1 MKRVV
6 IFAVLAACLLAA
18 QQPKTAP
25 PAEEP
30 KPVPISAEPRHHLII
45 ENEKVKV
52 YDVTV
57 APHDQTLLHQH
68 DHDYVFVTLGDS
80 DIENRVLGKPPVEL
94 KLTDGATRFSKG
106 PFAHVAVNKADTPF
120 HNITIE
126 ILPTEATGDQ
136 QPALMYDAAGVTA
149 DLLFDRPVV
158 RGWSY
163 TFQPGAGLPLH
174 EHKTD
179 HLVVLLTDAKM
190 KNEVVGEPTAVT
202 ERKRGEVVWVPAQPS
217 YKHALTNVGTTTV
230 KFIEIELK

>member
-1 MKRVV
+1 MKRAA

-18 QQPKTAP
+18 Q
-25 PAEEP
+25 EP
-30 KPVPISAEPRHHLII
+30 KPVPVAQEPRHHLII
-45 ENEKVKV
+45 DNEKVKV

-94 KLTDGATRFSKG
+94 KLKDGETRFSKG
-106 PFAHVAVNKADTPF
+106 PFAHVAANLADTPF

-126 ILPTEATGDQ
+126 ILPTEPSGDQ
-136 QPALMYDAAGVTA
+136 KPAIIYATAGVTVEE
-149 DLLFDRPVV
+149 LFDRPVV

-163 TFQPGAGLPLH
+163 TMQPGAALPLH

-190 KNEVVGEPTAVT
+190 KNEVVGAPVAVT
-202 ERKRGEVVWVPAQPS
+202 ERKRGEVVWVSAQPS
-217 YKHALTNVGTTTV
+217 YQHALTNVGTTPV